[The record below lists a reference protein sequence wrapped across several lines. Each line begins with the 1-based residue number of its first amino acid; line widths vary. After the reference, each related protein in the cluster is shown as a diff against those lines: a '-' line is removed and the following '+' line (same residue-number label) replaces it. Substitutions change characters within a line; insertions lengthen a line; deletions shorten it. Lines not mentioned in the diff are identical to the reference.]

1 VNWQIQE
8 GASIRAH
15 HLLATPDALVIGA
28 GVVAAAAG
36 ETPGAS
42 PV

>member
-15 HLLATPDALVIGA
+15 HSLATPDALVIGT

-36 ETPGAS
+36 
-42 PV
+42 